1 MSTLY
6 ELTGQYKE
14 LAVLAETADEDM
26 AIAVRDTLGMIEAEF
41 QDKALAVSRIILNL
55 ETDTSAID
63 AEIDRLQERKR
74 LIANRQREIKDYLR
88 ENMEAAE
95 ITKISCPLFTIT
107 LAKGRE
113 VAVIDDENA
122 LPDELM
128 RVKTEINPDKNAIAA
143 KLKAGEEVP
152 GAHLERGQ
160 SSIRIK

>member
-1 MSTLY
+1 MSKLY
-6 ELTGQYKE
+6 ELTGQFKE
-14 LAVLAETADEDM
+14 LSALMDGADEDM
-26 AIAVRDTLGMIEAEF
+26 AIAVRDTMGMIEAEF
-41 QDKALAVSRIILNL
+41 NDKALAVSRIILNFD
-55 ETDTSAID
+55 TDVAAID
-63 AEIDRLQERKR
+63 AEISRLQERKR
-74 LIANRQREIKDYLR
+74 LITNRQSSIKEYLR

-95 ITKISCPLFTIT
+95 ISKISCPLFTIT